1 MSIKCDTKKKPFCM
15 SSGGPLPGGLETTR
29 EKGGEVVVVTVGGV
43 GSGVAG
49 GQEDRGD
56 GLFGG

>member
-1 MSIKCDTKKKPFCM
+1 M

-56 GLFGG
+56 GLFSG